1 MASGEELSPAGK
13 MLLEPSMNCYVI
25 ATIGLKTR
33 IDPQVIRE
41 GLSQTLLKHS
51 RFTSKLAKEGGKI
64 KWIPTRVE
72 LEKHIIVPE
81 IDSNIED
88 PDRFVEDYISH
99 FTKTS
104 LDQSKPLWEVHLL
117 NIKTSN
123 AEAVAIFR
131 IHHSLGD
138 GASLI
143 SLLLAVTRKTS
154 DPHALPTVPTQNRDS
169 SHHSSSQF
177 SCFFAIWWGLL
188 LIWHTL
194 VDMLLSLLTI
204 FFIRDTPTPLKGA
217 PGVGLN
223 IKRFVNRT
231 VSMDD
236 IKLVKNQMQT
246 TVNDVL
252 LGVTQAALTRYLN
265 RAYDLESN
273 VNVAKQRSS
282 FLKKVRL
289 RALVLVNIRPIGGI
303 QDLADMMAEKSKVKW
318 GNRMGYII
326 LPFHIA
332 LYEDPLEYIRKA
344 KDRIDRK
351 KHSLEAICSYTCSKA
366 VHNLLGAKVAA
377 AMTERLL
384 LNTTI
389 AFSNVAGPVEEI
401 SFYGHPVA
409 YIAPT
414 VYGLSNALTIHF
426 QSYANKMTISLAVDP
441 LVIPDPYLLCDDLE
455 QSLKLITDAV
465 QRKNIVDLV

>member
-1 MASGEELSPAGK
+1 
-13 MLLEPSMNCYVI
+13 
-25 ATIGLKTR
+25 
-33 IDPQVIRE
+33 
-41 GLSQTLLKHS
+41 
-51 RFTSKLAKEGGKI
+51 
-64 KWIPTRVE
+64 
-72 LEKHIIVPE
+72 
-81 IDSNIED
+81 
-88 PDRFVEDYISH
+88 
-99 FTKTS
+99 
-104 LDQSKPLWEVHLL
+104 
-117 NIKTSN
+117 
-123 AEAVAIFR
+123 
-131 IHHSLGD
+131 
-138 GASLI
+138 
-143 SLLLAVTRKTS
+143 
-154 DPHALPTVPTQNRDS
+154 
-169 SHHSSSQF
+169 
-177 SCFFAIWWGLL
+177 
-188 LIWHTL
+188 
-194 VDMLLSLLTI
+194 
-204 FFIRDTPTPLKGA
+204 
-217 PGVGLN
+217 
-223 IKRFVNRT
+223 
-231 VSMDD
+231 
-236 IKLVKNQMQT
+236 
-246 TVNDVL
+246 
-252 LGVTQAALTRYLN
+252 
-265 RAYDLESN
+265 
-273 VNVAKQRSS
+273 
-282 FLKKVRL
+282 
-289 RALVLVNIRPIGGI
+289 
-303 QDLADMMAEKSKVKW
+303 MMAEKSKVKW